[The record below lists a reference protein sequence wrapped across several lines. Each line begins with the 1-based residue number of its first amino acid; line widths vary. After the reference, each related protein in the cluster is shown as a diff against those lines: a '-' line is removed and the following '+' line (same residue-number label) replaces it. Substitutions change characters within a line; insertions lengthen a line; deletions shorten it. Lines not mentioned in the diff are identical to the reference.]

1 MPPFGTCFQSKVGP
15 GYALQAATHGLSG
28 ALFAGPGSVWSGP
41 HRARSRRCAPPV
53 VVISFGLRVH
63 GRNGGNNDMEGA
75 AGRTL
80 SVGPWTRTSSREA
93 DVFRLLSKRPG
104 NLTPGVA
111 GLLEVRM
118 RRIVHHELGQPS
130 ELLRLEE
137 SPSEPLG
144 ANQVRVRVSYAP
156 IHPGD
161 LLGVMGSP
169 AFGTPPTIGP
179 GGRVPGFEGAG
190 VVSEVGAR
198 VDTSLGLRQ
207 GLRVAFFPAPG
218 SWRDEVVV
226 PVGSV
231 TPLPDTIPDEIGA
244 QLLINSATALTA
256 IRTAHESVPPDSRS
270 RAGVV
275 VLLTAAGSA
284 VGRLLGKLLT
294 DRGVKVIRLVRSE
307 VGAEKLAE
315 LLPGSPT
322 FATDAAGW
330 KERARA
336 AAEGAKIHVA
346 IDSVGGA
353 LLGDVAEL
361 LADGTGTVVNLGSLG
376 GEASDI
382 RLFAPRALTLKGV
395 FLGQWMQQPADVRQ
409 ADIALAQRLA
419 LESHPPF
426 EVAASYPPLR
436 IGDAVAHVGR
446 PGRNGVVLFDFS
458 GAQGDAL

>member
-1 MPPFGTCFQSKVGP
+1 
-15 GYALQAATHGLSG
+15 
-28 ALFAGPGSVWSGP
+28 
-41 HRARSRRCAPPV
+41 
-53 VVISFGLRVH
+53 
-63 GRNGGNNDMEGA
+63 
-75 AGRTL
+75 
-80 SVGPWTRTSSREA
+80 
-93 DVFRLLSKRPG
+93 
-104 NLTPGVA
+104 
-111 GLLEVRM
+111 LLEMSM
-118 RRIVHHELGQPS
+118 RRIVHHKLGDPS
-130 ELLRLEE
+130 ELLRVEE
-137 SPSEPLG
+137 CPSEALG
-144 ANQVRVRVSYAP
+144 ADQVRVKVSFAP

-179 GGRVPGFEGAG
+179 DGRVPGFEGAG
-190 VVSEVGAR
+190 LVSEIGPR
-198 VDTSLGLRQ
+198 VDQNLGLRP

-226 PVGSV
+226 PAGSV
-231 TPLPDTIPDEIGA
+231 TPLSDTIPDEIGA
-244 QLLINSATALTA
+244 QLLINTATALTA
-256 IRTAHESVPPDSRS
+256 IRTAHESVPPDS

-315 LLPGSPT
+315 LLPGSPI
-322 FATDAAGW
+322 FATDATGW

-353 LLGDVAEL
+353 LLGDVADF
-361 LADGTGTVVNLGSLG
+361 LAEGTGTVVNFGSLG
-376 GEASDI
+376 GQASDI
-382 RLFAPRALTLKGV
+382 RLFAPRALTLRGV

-419 LESHPPF
+419 LEPQSLF
-426 EVAASYPPLR
+426 EVAASYPPSR

-446 PGRNGVVLFDFS
+446 SGRNGVVLFDFTGER
-458 GAQGDAL
+458 GAAP

>member
-1 MPPFGTCFQSKVGP
+1 
-15 GYALQAATHGLSG
+15 
-28 ALFAGPGSVWSGP
+28 
-41 HRARSRRCAPPV
+41 
-53 VVISFGLRVH
+53 
-63 GRNGGNNDMEGA
+63 
-75 AGRTL
+75 
-80 SVGPWTRTSSREA
+80 
-93 DVFRLLSKRPG
+93 
-104 NLTPGVA
+104 
-111 GLLEVRM
+111 M

-130 ELLRLEE
+130 ELLRVEE
-137 SPSEPLG
+137 GPSEPLG
-144 ANQVRVRVSYAP
+144 TNQVRVRVSYAP

-190 VVSEVGAR
+190 VVSEVGER

-207 GLRVAFFPAPG
+207 GLRVAFFPALG

-226 PVGSV
+226 PAGSV
-231 TPLPDTIPDEIGA
+231 TPLPDTISDEIGA
-244 QLLINSATALTA
+244 QLLIDTATALTA
-256 IRTAHESVPPDSRS
+256 IRAAHESVPPDS

-284 VGRLLGKLLT
+284 VGRLLAKLLT

-307 VGAEKLAE
+307 VSAKKLAG
-315 LLPGSPT
+315 LLPGSPI
-322 FATDAAGW
+322 FATDATGW
-330 KERARA
+330 KERAKA

-353 LLGDVAEL
+353 LLGDVADL
-361 LADGTGTVVNLGSLG
+361 LAEGSGTVVNFGSLG

-395 FLGQWMQQPADVRQ
+395 FLGQWMRQPADVRQ

-419 LESHPPF
+419 LESQSLF

-458 GAQGDAL
+458 GARGDAL